1 MNTRR
6 MSAQNWGSSLAAS
19 LCLLTYTSLGA
30 ELTSSTKARLWSL
43 QPLQQPAIPHFSA
56 SNPADANPIDAFV
69 RAKLDEKGLQRAPP
83 ADRRTLIRRL
93 YFDLTGLPPTPEQ
106 IDAFVADPGP
116 RAYAKLVDHLL
127 DSPRYGERWARHW
140 LDVVHYGETHGY
152 DKDKPRP
159 NAWPYRDYVIRAFNE
174 DKPYA
179 RFVQEQLAGDVLFPG
194 TRDGIEALGFI
205 AAGPWDLI
213 GHEEVPETKIDGKIA
228 RHLDRDDM
236 VMNTMQTFNSLTV
249 QCAQCHD
256 HKFDP
261 IAQADYYRL
270 QAVFA
275 AIDRTNKK
283 YDPDPAVA
291 QQRAE
296 LEARQQNLARQQK
309 TLEDKIVAR
318 AGDALKELDKK
329 LAAAEQAANNGAA
342 YGYHSNIEKSPDVT
356 KWVQIDLGRSIP
368 LGSLTLHPCKDD
380 FNHIGEG
387 FGFPVR
393 FRMELSEDPA
403 FQSGVTLVADQTSAD
418 FPNPKLNAPSY
429 DAHGRA
435 GRYIRVTATQLAL
448 RQDDYIFALAELTA
462 LTADGHNAARGA
474 AVTALDSIEAPA
486 RWQRNNLTDGW
497 YPGLGAKDSG
507 EAALLRQ
514 QRQDLLAQATPSA
527 EADQLAQL
535 ERDAGATKAALEK
548 LPPLQTA
555 YVGAVHTGS
564 GSFTGTGATGGKPRP
579 IHILLRGNVQKPGDL
594 VEPAALPAV
603 ATLPATFDLPKDHTE
618 GDRRAA
624 LARWLTDPRN
634 PLSWRSIVNRV
645 WQYHFG
651 HGLVETPNDFGHMG
665 AVPTHPE
672 LLDWLASTFRDQG
685 QSLKQLH
692 RLIVTSATYQ
702 QQSQGATTA
711 ADSAAALDPDNRYL
725 WRQTRR
731 KLEAEAV
738 RDAMLLVAGCLDLKM
753 GGPSFQDFVIDKPEH
768 SPHYEYHLSNPED
781 AKTHRRSIYRF
792 IVRSQP
798 QPFMN
803 TLDCADPSMQVAR
816 RNESVSPLQALALL
830 NNSLVLTMSKHFAA
844 KLQEQPGD
852 LPAKV
857 ARAYTEATGRDPSPA
872 AQEVLTSYAGEF
884 GLTNL
889 CRVLFNLNEFT
900 FVD

>member
-1 MNTRR
+1 

-106 IDAFVADPGP
+106 IDAFVADPDP

-296 LEARQQNLARQQK
+296 LE
-309 TLEDKIVAR
+309 
-318 AGDALKELDKK
+318 
-329 LAAAEQAANNGAA
+329 
-342 YGYHSNIEKSPDVT
+342 P
-356 KWVQIDLGRSIP
+356 
-368 LGSLTLHPCKDD
+368 
-380 FNHIGEG
+380 
-387 FGFPVR
+387 
-393 FRMELSEDPA
+393 
-403 FQSGVTLVADQTSAD
+403 
-418 FPNPKLNAPSY
+418 
-429 DAHGRA
+429 
-435 GRYIRVTATQLAL
+435 
-448 RQDDYIFALAELTA
+448 
-462 LTADGHNAARGA
+462 
-474 AVTALDSIEAPA
+474 
-486 RWQRNNLTDGW
+486 
-497 YPGLGAKDSG
+497 
-507 EAALLRQ
+507 
-514 QRQDLLAQATPSA
+514 
-527 EADQLAQL
+527 
-535 ERDAGATKAALEK
+535 
-548 LPPLQTA
+548 
-555 YVGAVHTGS
+555 
-564 GSFTGTGATGGKPRP
+564 
-579 IHILLRGNVQKPGDL
+579 
-594 VEPAALPAV
+594 
-603 ATLPATFDLPKDHTE
+603 
-618 GDRRAA
+618 
-624 LARWLTDPRN
+624 
-634 PLSWRSIVNRV
+634 
-645 WQYHFG
+645 
-651 HGLVETPNDFGHMG
+651 
-665 AVPTHPE
+665 
-672 LLDWLASTFRDQG
+672 
-685 QSLKQLH
+685 
-692 RLIVTSATYQ
+692 
-702 QQSQGATTA
+702 
-711 ADSAAALDPDNRYL
+711 
-725 WRQTRR
+725 
-731 KLEAEAV
+731 
-738 RDAMLLVAGCLDLKM
+738 
-753 GGPSFQDFVIDKPEH
+753 
-768 SPHYEYHLSNPED
+768 
-781 AKTHRRSIYRF
+781 
-792 IVRSQP
+792 
-798 QPFMN
+798 
-803 TLDCADPSMQVAR
+803 
-816 RNESVSPLQALALL
+816 
-830 NNSLVLTMSKHFAA
+830 
-844 KLQEQPGD
+844 
-852 LPAKV
+852 
-857 ARAYTEATGRDPSPA
+857 
-872 AQEVLTSYAGEF
+872 
-884 GLTNL
+884 
-889 CRVLFNLNEFT
+889 
-900 FVD
+900 